1 MRLLICSVKGNDVI
15 AQKKK
20 GGPDLVEGCT
30 VLGVG
35 GAVHRILHST
45 GLSVVL

>member
-1 MRLLICSVKGNDVI
+1 MSR
-15 AQKKK
+15 QR
-20 GGPDLVEGCT
+20 GGEGVEEVSEGERYRC
-30 VLGVG
+30 GVERELYSTEKG